1 MSKTNIIIFA
11 YNRPKNLKKNIKNL
25 LNLKGRKF
33 YFVLDG
39 HKSSDDRNKTE
50 KVHQIVNKS
59 KFKKKKILKFQNNIG
74 VRNIF
79 QKGLDWVFKFER
91 KIIIIEDDVIIK
103 KDFFDWADLLLE
115 KHKNNKKI
123 SQISANNVNDK
134 ITKNKKNDF
143 FISKYSNIWGWATWK
158 DRWESYDNTFSKLN
172 KILRSEKIFI
182 SKNEE
187 KYWKKYFILHK
198 KNKKYG
204 SWDFAWTYT
213 NFLKKRYSI
222 VPKKNLSINTGLT
235 SGTGQNPYKLAKL
248 KLSNLKKNNKKINL
262 NIIHEYD
269 LYSSTNIYSIP
280 SLKFRIKSKF
290 KKLFFNK

>member
-25 LNLKGRKF
+25 LNLKGRKL

-39 HKSSDDRNKTE
+39 HKNSDDRNKTE

-79 QKGLDWVFKFER
+79 KKGLDWVFKFER

-172 KILRSEKIFI
+172 KILGSKKIFI
-182 SKNEE
+182 TKKEE

-222 VPKKNLSINTGLT
+222 VPKKNLSINTGLI
-235 SGTGQNPYKLAKL
+235 SGTGQNPNKLAKL
-248 KLSNLKKNNKKINL
+248 KLSSLKKNKKKINL

-269 LYSSTNIYSIP
+269 LYSSANIYSIP
-280 SLKFRIKSKF
+280 SLNFRIKSKL